1 MSIKDIIAA
10 GIGFLPGSVRFI
22 VTRGLTPT
30 PKPTWSLKPRSLRWT
45 LFGRNNRF
53 TLKDR
58 NQDWTVDEDR

>member
-30 PKPTWSLKPRSLRWT
+30 PKPTWTLALRNALWS
-45 LFGRNNRF
+45 LFGRK
-53 TLKDR
+53 TDWDLDDR
-58 NQDWTVDEDR
+58 DQDWTLDEDR